1 MPYQMMN
8 YWKVLI
14 EKVYAKLLGSYAALA
29 SVFIDDGLFDLTWL
43 TSKKMVIG
51 SDKMNN
57 SNESDKLSNILL
69 TNSTLEHNNK
79 NNK

>member
-29 SVFIDDGLFDLTWL
+29 SVFIDDWLFDL
-43 TSKKMVIG
+43 IG
-51 SDKMNN
+51 
-57 SNESDKLSNILL
+57 LL
-69 TNSTLEHNNK
+69 TN
-79 NNK
+79 